1 MSGGDRRR
9 LTAGGAL
16 AVVERALRGRDDAY
30 FDLLDAAAD
39 NAAAAAVLLS
49 TLLEGF
55 PDSLPL
61 AERIVE
67 LEHEGDRITHEIIR
81 RLNQD
86 FVTPIDREDL
96 LRLASALDDVV
107 DLIDEVAAFLGLYGV
122 EASMVQADAMARV
135 LVEAT
140 RHLALAVHTAKSFD
154 DISDQTVEVHRLE
167 NDGDAIVRQA
177 IASLFEERIDPM
189 VVIRWKDIFES
200 LEAAV
205 DACET
210 VAHVL
215 EGITLKQRGRWR

>member
-140 RHLALAVHTAKSFD
+140 RHLALEVHTAKSFD

-189 VVIRWKDIFES
+189 VVIRWKDIFER
-200 LEAAV
+200 LEDAIDATERAAF
-205 DACET
+205 
-210 VAHVL
+210 VL
-215 EGITLKQRGRWR
+215 EGIVIKNI

>member
-1 MSGGDRRR
+1 VSAGDRRR
-9 LTAGGAL
+9 PTAGGAL
-16 AVVERALRGRDDAY
+16 ALVERALRGRDDAY

-39 NAAAAAVLLS
+39 NAAAAAGLLS

-55 PDSLPL
+55 PDSRPL

-81 RLNQD
+81 RLNED

-135 LVEAT
+135 LVDAT
-140 RHLALAVHTAKSFD
+140 RHLALAVHKAKNFD
-154 DISDQTVEVHRLE
+154 DISEQTVEVHRLE

-177 IASLFEERIDPM
+177 IASLFEQRIDPM
-189 VVIRWKDIFES
+189 VVIRWKDIFER
-200 LEAAV
+200 LEDAIDATERAAF
-205 DACET
+205 
-210 VAHVL
+210 VL
-215 EGITLKQRGRWR
+215 EGIIIKNV

>member
-189 VVIRWKDIFES
+189 VVIRWKDIFER
-200 LEAAV
+200 LEDAIDATERAAF
-205 DACET
+205 
-210 VAHVL
+210 VL
-215 EGITLKQRGRWR
+215 EGIIIKNV

>member
-1 MSGGDRRR
+1 VSAADRRR

-16 AVVERALRGRDDAY
+16 ALVERALRGRDDAF

-55 PDSLPL
+55 PDSSAL
-61 AERIVE
+61 AEQIVE

-81 RLNQD
+81 RLNED
-86 FVTPIDREDL
+86 FVTPIDREDI

-122 EASMVQADAMARV
+122 EASMVQADALARV

-140 RHLALAVHTAKSFD
+140 HHLALAVHKSKSFD
-154 DISDQTVEVHRLE
+154 DVSEQTVEVHRLE

-189 VVIRWKDIFES
+189 VVIRWKDIFER
-200 LEAAV
+200 LEDAIDATERAAF
-205 DACET
+205 
-210 VAHVL
+210 VL
-215 EGITLKQRGRWR
+215 EGIIIKNV

>member
-1 MSGGDRRR
+1 MSAGDRRR

-16 AVVERALRGRDDAY
+16 ALVERALRGRDDAF

-55 PDSLPL
+55 PDSRAL
-61 AERIVE
+61 AEQIVE

-81 RLNQD
+81 RLNED
-86 FVTPIDREDL
+86 FVTPIDREDI

-122 EASMVQADAMARV
+122 EASMVQADALARV

-140 RHLALAVHTAKSFD
+140 RHLALAVHKSKSFD
-154 DISDQTVEVHRLE
+154 DVSEQTVEVHRLE

-189 VVIRWKDIFES
+189 VVIRWKDIFER
-200 LEAAV
+200 LEDAIDATERAAF
-205 DACET
+205 
-210 VAHVL
+210 VL
-215 EGITLKQRGRWR
+215 EGIILKNV

>member
-1 MSGGDRRR
+1 MSAGDRRR

-16 AVVERALRGRDDAY
+16 ALVERALRGRDDAF

-55 PDSLPL
+55 PDSRAL
-61 AERIVE
+61 AEQIVE

-81 RLNQD
+81 RLNED
-86 FVTPIDREDL
+86 FVTPIDREDI

-122 EASMVQADAMARV
+122 EASMVQADALARV

-140 RHLALAVHTAKSFD
+140 RHLALAVHKSKSFD
-154 DISDQTVEVHRLE
+154 DVSEQTVEVHRLE

-189 VVIRWKDIFES
+189 VVIRWKDIFER
-200 LEAAV
+200 LEDAIDATERAAF
-205 DACET
+205 
-210 VAHVL
+210 VL
-215 EGITLKQRGRWR
+215 EGIIIKNV